1 MSNDDKNEEGLI
13 ALVTEQLDTLGVTS
27 ALVKDGRLFLFKRE
41 FLEKMLTGH
50 PDQKIFQI
58 LIKEREFKN

>member
-1 MSNDDKNEEGLI
+1 MNDDENENGLI

-41 FLEKMLTGH
+41 FLEKMLTEH
-50 PDQKIFQI
+50 PDRKIFQI
-58 LIKEREFKN
+58 LIKARGFEN

>member
-1 MSNDDKNEEGLI
+1 MSDDKDDEGLI
-13 ALVTEQLDTLGVTS
+13 GLVVEQLDTLGVTS

-58 LIKEREFKN
+58 LIKARGFEN

>member
-1 MSNDDKNEEGLI
+1 MNDDENENGLI

-41 FLEKMLTGH
+41 FLEKMLTEY
-50 PDQKIFQI
+50 PDRKIFQI
-58 LIKEREFKN
+58 LIKARGFEN